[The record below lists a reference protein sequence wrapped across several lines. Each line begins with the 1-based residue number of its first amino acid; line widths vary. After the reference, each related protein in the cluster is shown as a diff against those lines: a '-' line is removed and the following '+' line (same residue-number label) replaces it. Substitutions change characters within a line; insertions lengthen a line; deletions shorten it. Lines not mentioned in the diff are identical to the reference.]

1 MSNDNVSPR
10 DEQGSDQAPQSG
22 TQGKEK
28 SGSEER
34 APGRRMPAAGPHAD
48 PSLVNPDLT
57 PCTGSLPTT
66 RQGGYTDPGNDLDP
80 LSVLLPE

>member
-57 PCTGSLPTT
+57 PGTGSLPST
-66 RQGGYTDPGNDLDP
+66 RQGGDADPGTD
-80 LSVLLPE
+80 